1 MVSQVVENQTRV
13 SKISNI
19 LACKSTYSKEIC
31 LSCTKSQRRA
41 IKNRA
46 FSEFKVN
53 FRGLLSTKSFRKQ
66 FSLKNIELDEQL
78 LLKPLLIL
86 VFSLK
91 FYLVKM
97 CPILDSSSLAFGARY
112 QSFLRVCLFLHEGVT
127 NFVYPSEKFNNP
139 TDVNQQPSL
148 KDRPFAYGF
157 QEKQIQSLSI
167 LQSKKLF

>member
-1 MVSQVVENQTRV
+1 MSMVPLISLKWRMINDQGASDAPPPVFLGLRYLYNMVSQVVENQTRV
-13 SKISNI
+13 SKISNL

-78 LLKPLLIL
+78 LLKSLLIL
-86 VFSLK
+86 ACFVK
-91 FYLVKM
+91 VYLVKM
-97 CPILDSSSLAFGARY
+97 CPIFDSSPIAFGARY
-112 QSFLRVCLFLHEGVT
+112 QSFLRIC
-127 NFVYPSEKFNNP
+127 
-139 TDVNQQPSL
+139 
-148 KDRPFAYGF
+148 
-157 QEKQIQSLSI
+157 
-167 LQSKKLF
+167 